1 MGGGETGDGA
11 ERGEPR
17 GGCPCLEGRRQG
29 HRGSAHQT
37 RSLSF
42 GGVVEEANAGC
53 VGSSG
58 HAACPEPLMTQS
70 QWCHGTFLVV
80 QWLRIGLAVRG
91 MQVPSLHG
99 QENKILQASE

>member
-1 MGGGETGDGA
+1 
-11 ERGEPR
+11 
-17 GGCPCLEGRRQG
+17 
-29 HRGSAHQT
+29 
-37 RSLSF
+37 
-42 GGVVEEANAGC
+42 
-53 VGSSG
+53 
-58 HAACPEPLMTQS
+58 MTQS